1 MANEFM
7 QEKIDLYRQF
17 LRMLS
22 DREISQIEY
31 EEIIDLIDKAKSFD
45 DLNCVCDKS
54 QVAPF

>member
-1 MANEFM
+1 MANELM
-7 QEKIDLYRQF
+7 SEKIDLYRQF

-31 EEIIDLIDKAKSFD
+31 EEIIDLIERAKSFA
-45 DLNCVCDKS
+45 DLNCVCDKF

>member
-1 MANEFM
+1 MANELM
-7 QEKIDLYRQF
+7 SEKIDLYRQF

-22 DREISQIEY
+22 GREISQIEY

-45 DLNCVCDKS
+45 DLNCVCDKF